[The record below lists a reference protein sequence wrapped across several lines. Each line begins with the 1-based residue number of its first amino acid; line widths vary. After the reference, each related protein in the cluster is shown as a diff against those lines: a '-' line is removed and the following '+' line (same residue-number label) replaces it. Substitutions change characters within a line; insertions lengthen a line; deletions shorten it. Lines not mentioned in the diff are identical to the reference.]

1 MQELCES
8 ESGILKEDKETL
20 RIGKA
25 IATRKEHESVY
36 FIQFYLLKS
45 ENMDNVSNNKW
56 KIVFKKKKKKF
67 GP

>member
-20 RIGKA
+20 RIEKA
-25 IATRKEHESVY
+25 IATRKECESVY

-56 KIVFKKKKKKF
+56 KIV
-67 GP
+67 

>member
-1 MQELCES
+1 M
-8 ESGILKEDKETL
+8 

-25 IATRKEHESVY
+25 IATRKECESVY

-56 KIVFKKKKKKF
+56 KIVFKKKKKKVWALKND
-67 GP
+67 